1 MPLSTQLPKGFL
13 FNPLNLTSSNPRTG
27 RSNEQTNA
35 NTNTNTNVAVDN
47 SGNIFGRVLNAG
59 NRLIQVVTDPRAQAL
74 ARVSISNPRL
84 GALLLR
90 LGTSENIDIN
100 SLRQEDLTLIVDNL
114 DLLQESGFLDAIR
127 NDINDPRLEAFLKL
141 RNKDKGLSDS
151 LARLFIR
158 SITTENFNIN
168 DITTDEMLLIGNNL
182 DVIEETGLLSSIRN
196 DLPSEVNKVL
206 EFRENNPGLFRTA
219 LKLGNTFPFL
229 IDFAKDVINE
239 PARGY
244 FTAGTTVLG
253 ACGFGVLCFAKLG
266 LFCAIPAFLPA
277 VALGGLI
284 GFGVGALLSC
294 KPVTNF
300 LSGVGNAI
308 GNAFSRLKFW

>member
-1 MPLSTQLPKGFL
+1 MPLSTQLPKGFF
-13 FNPLNLTSSNPRTG
+13 FNPLNLTPSSPRTD

-35 NTNTNTNVAVDN
+35 VAVDN

-59 NRLIQVVTDPRAQAL
+59 NRLIQIVTDPRAQAL
-74 ARVSISNPRL
+74 ARVSVSNPRL

-100 SLRQEDLTLIVDNL
+100 SLRREDLTLIVDNL
-114 DLLQESGFLDAIR
+114 DLLQETGFLDAVR
-127 NDINDPRLEAFLKL
+127 NDINDPRLEAFLRL
-141 RNKDKGLSDS
+141 RSRDKGLSDS

-158 SITTENFNIN
+158 SVTTENFNIN

-182 DVIEETGLLSSIRN
+182 DVIEETGLLSSIKS

-229 IDFAKDVINE
+229 VDFAKDVINE

-244 FTAGTTVLG
+244 FTAGATALG

-277 VALGGLI
+277 IALGGLI

-308 GNAFSRLKFW
+308 GSMFSSLKFW